1 MMSKGKDLMIITYS
15 AMSKS
20 RAIMAL
26 DLNLEK
32 RLLEGVSYFSFAT
45 LEKRKKL
52 GRLTFTKTSG
62 TVLLGTGKIIG
73 KLLTGASQ
81 VSIPETIAGYAGSC
95 WIRILAL
102 FHVCP
107 VPRCLSLSLDE
118 NLRVK
123 EFRRREVENG
133 RDGLSPL
140 FSLLSVIHCASAP
153 VTSVSLEF
161 RALPCVK
168 NEVTTSIFNGLFET
182 SSSTRATV
190 SKQTVQNVLMATA
203 EFYWVKV

>member
-20 RAIMAL
+20 RTIMAL
-26 DLNLEK
+26 HLNLGK

-52 GRLTFTKTSG
+52 GWLTLTKTSG

-81 VSIPETIAGYAGSC
+81 VSIPETIAGYVFWLYSMS
-95 WIRILAL
+95 AL
-102 FHVCP
+102 YPDV
-107 VPRCLSLSLDE
+107 SLSLDE

-133 RDGLSPL
+133 RDGLSSL
-140 FSLLSVIHCASAP
+140 FSLLSVIYCASSP

-161 RALPCVK
+161 RALLCVK
-168 NEVTTSIFNGLFET
+168 NEVTTSSFNGLFET
-182 SSSTRATV
+182 SSSTRASV

-203 EFYWVKV
+203 EFHWVKL

>member
-1 MMSKGKDLMIITYS
+1 MHARLMMSKGKDLMIITYS

-52 GRLTFTKTSG
+52 GRLTLTKTSG

-81 VSIPETIAGYAGSC
+81 VSIPETIAGYVFWLYSMS
-95 WIRILAL
+95 AL
-102 FHVCP
+102 YPAV
-107 VPRCLSLSLDE
+107 SISLDE

-123 EFRRREVENG
+123 EFRG
-133 RDGLSPL
+133 G
-140 FSLLSVIHCASAP
+140 
-153 VTSVSLEF
+153 
-161 RALPCVK
+161 K
-168 NEVTTSIFNGLFET
+168 
-182 SSSTRATV
+182 
-190 SKQTVQNVLMATA
+190 
-203 EFYWVKV
+203 

>member
-1 MMSKGKDLMIITYS
+1 MHARLMMSKGKGLMIITYS

-52 GRLTFTKTSG
+52 GRLTLTKTSG

-81 VSIPETIAGYAGSC
+81 VSIPETIAGYVFWLYSMS
-95 WIRILAL
+95 AL
-102 FHVCP
+102 YPAV
-107 VPRCLSLSLDE
+107 SISLDE

-140 FSLLSVIHCASAP
+140 LSLLSVIHCASSP

-161 RALPCVK
+161 RALLCVK
-168 NEVTTSIFNGLFET
+168 NKVTTSIFNGLFET

-190 SKQTVQNVLMATA
+190 SKQTVQNVLMATV
-203 EFYWVKV
+203 EFH

>member
-52 GRLTFTKTSG
+52 GRLTLTKTSG

-81 VSIPETIAGYAGSC
+81 VSIPETIAGYVFWLYSMS
-95 WIRILAL
+95 AL
-102 FHVCP
+102 YPAV
-107 VPRCLSLSLDE
+107 SISLDE

-140 FSLLSVIHCASAP
+140 LSLLSVIHWASSP
-153 VTSVSLEF
+153 FTSVSLEF
-161 RALPCVK
+161 RALLCVK
-168 NEVTTSIFNGLFET
+168 NKVTTSIFNGLFET

-190 SKQTVQNVLMATA
+190 SKQTVQNVLMATV
-203 EFYWVKV
+203 EFH

>member
-20 RAIMAL
+20 RTIMAL
-26 DLNLEK
+26 HLNLGK

-52 GRLTFTKTSG
+52 GCLTLTKTSG

-102 FHVCP
+102 FHVCL
-107 VPRCLSLSLDE
+107 VPRCLSLS
-118 NLRVK
+118 RW
-123 EFRRREVENG
+123 EFARKGISKAGSRKRARR
-133 RDGLSPL
+133 P
-140 FSLLSVIHCASAP
+140 FISLLSP
-153 VTSVSLEF
+153 FRDPLRFVTSH
-161 RALPCVK
+161 
-168 NEVTTSIFNGLFET
+168 
-182 SSSTRATV
+182 
-190 SKQTVQNVLMATA
+190 
-203 EFYWVKV
+203 

>member
-20 RAIMAL
+20 RTIIAL
-26 DLNLEK
+26 HLNLGK

-52 GRLTFTKTSG
+52 GWRTLTKTSG

-81 VSIPETIAGYAGSC
+81 VSIPETIAGYVFWLYSMS
-95 WIRILAL
+95 AL
-102 FHVCP
+102 YPDV
-107 VPRCLSLSLDE
+107 SLSLDE
-118 NLRVK
+118 NLRIK

-133 RDGLSPL
+133 RDCLSSL
-140 FSLLSVIHCASAP
+140 FCLLSVIHCASSP

-161 RALPCVK
+161 RALLCLK

-190 SKQTVQNVLMATA
+190 SKQTVQNVLMATV
-203 EFYWVKV
+203 EFHWVKV

>member
-1 MMSKGKDLMIITYS
+1 MHARLMMSKGKDLMIITYS

-52 GRLTFTKTSG
+52 GRLTLTKTSG

-81 VSIPETIAGYAGSC
+81 VSIPETIAGYVFWLYSMS
-95 WIRILAL
+95 AL
-102 FHVCP
+102 YPAV
-107 VPRCLSLSLDE
+107 SISLDE

-140 FSLLSVIHCASAP
+140 LSLLSVIHCASSP

-161 RALPCVK
+161 RALLCVK
-168 NEVTTSIFNGLFET
+168 NKVTTSIFNGLFET

-190 SKQTVQNVLMATA
+190 SKQTVQNVLMATV
-203 EFYWVKV
+203 EFH

>member
-15 AMSKS
+15 VMSKS

-32 RLLEGVSYFSFAT
+32 RLLERVSYFSFAT

-52 GRLTFTKTSG
+52 GQLTLTKTSG

-81 VSIPETIAGYAGSC
+81 VSIPETIAGYVFWLYSMS
-95 WIRILAL
+95 AL
-102 FHVCP
+102 YPDV
-107 VPRCLSLSLDE
+107 SLSLDE

-133 RDGLSPL
+133 RDGLSPF

-161 RALPCVK
+161 RALLCVK

-190 SKQTVQNVLMATA
+190 SEQTVQNVLMATA
-203 EFYWVKV
+203 EFH

>member
-1 MMSKGKDLMIITYS
+1 MMSKGKDFMIITYS
-15 AMSKS
+15 VMSKS

-32 RLLEGVSYFSFAT
+32 RLLERVSYFSFAT

-52 GRLTFTKTSG
+52 GWLTLTKTSG
-62 TVLLGTGKIIG
+62 SVLLGTGKIIG

-81 VSIPETIAGYAGSC
+81 VSIPETIAGYVFWLYSMS
-95 WIRILAL
+95 AL
-102 FHVCP
+102 YPDV
-107 VPRCLSLSLDE
+107 SLSLDE

-123 EFRRREVENG
+123 EFRSREVENG
-133 RDGLSPL
+133 PDGLSPL

-161 RALPCVK
+161 RALLCVK

-203 EFYWVKV
+203 EFHWVKV

>member
-1 MMSKGKDLMIITYS
+1 MHVRLMMSKGKDLMIITYS

-107 VPRCLSLSLDE
+107 VPRYLSLS
-118 NLRVK
+118 R
-123 EFRRREVENG
+123 
-133 RDGLSPL
+133 
-140 FSLLSVIHCASAP
+140 
-153 VTSVSLEF
+153 
-161 RALPCVK
+161 
-168 NEVTTSIFNGLFET
+168 
-182 SSSTRATV
+182 
-190 SKQTVQNVLMATA
+190 
-203 EFYWVKV
+203 

>member
-52 GRLTFTKTSG
+52 GRLTLTKTSG

-81 VSIPETIAGYAGSC
+81 VSIPETIAGYVFWLYSMS
-95 WIRILAL
+95 AL
-102 FHVCP
+102 YPAV
-107 VPRCLSLSLDE
+107 SISLDE

-140 FSLLSVIHCASAP
+140 LSLLSVIHCASSP

-161 RALPCVK
+161 RALLCVK
-168 NEVTTSIFNGLFET
+168 NKVTTSIFNGLFET

-190 SKQTVQNVLMATA
+190 SKQTVQNVLMATV
-203 EFYWVKV
+203 EFH

>member
-52 GRLTFTKTSG
+52 GRLTLTKTSG

-81 VSIPETIAGYAGSC
+81 VSIPETIAGYVFWLYSMS
-95 WIRILAL
+95 AL
-102 FHVCP
+102 YPAV
-107 VPRCLSLSLDE
+107 SISLDE
-118 NLRVK
+118 NLRGK

-140 FSLLSVIHCASAP
+140 LSLLSVIHCASSP

-161 RALPCVK
+161 RALLCVK
-168 NEVTTSIFNGLFET
+168 NKVTTSIFNGLFET

-190 SKQTVQNVLMATA
+190 SKQTVQNVLMATV
-203 EFYWVKV
+203 EFH

>member
-81 VSIPETIAGYAGSC
+81 VSIPETIAGNAGSC

-107 VPRCLSLSLDE
+107 VPRCLSLSLS
-118 NLRVK
+118 RW
-123 EFRRREVENG
+123 EFARKGISKAGSRKRARR
-133 RDGLSPL
+133 P
-140 FSLLSVIHCASAP
+140 FTSLLSP
-153 VTSVSLEF
+153 FRDPLRFGTSH
-161 RALPCVK
+161 
-168 NEVTTSIFNGLFET
+168 
-182 SSSTRATV
+182 
-190 SKQTVQNVLMATA
+190 
-203 EFYWVKV
+203 

>member
-20 RAIMAL
+20 RTIIAL
-26 DLNLEK
+26 HLNLGK

-52 GRLTFTKTSG
+52 GWRTLTKTSG

-81 VSIPETIAGYAGSC
+81 VSIPETIAGYVFWLYSMS
-95 WIRILAL
+95 AL
-102 FHVCP
+102 YPDV
-107 VPRCLSLSLDE
+107 SLSLDE
-118 NLRVK
+118 NLRIK

-133 RDGLSPL
+133 RDGLSSL
-140 FSLLSVIHCASAP
+140 FCLLSVIHCASSP

-161 RALPCVK
+161 RALLCLK

-190 SKQTVQNVLMATA
+190 SKQTVQNVLMATV
-203 EFYWVKV
+203 EFHWVKV

>member
-52 GRLTFTKTSG
+52 GRLTLTKTSG

-81 VSIPETIAGYAGSC
+81 VSIPETIAGYVFWLYSMFARKGISKAGS
-95 WIRILAL
+95 RKRA
-102 FHVCP
+102 
-107 VPRCLSLSLDE
+107 
-118 NLRVK
+118 
-123 EFRRREVENG
+123 RR
-133 RDGLSPL
+133 P
-140 FSLLSVIHCASAP
+140 FTSLLSP
-153 VTSVSLEF
+153 FRDPLRFGTSH
-161 RALPCVK
+161 
-168 NEVTTSIFNGLFET
+168 
-182 SSSTRATV
+182 
-190 SKQTVQNVLMATA
+190 
-203 EFYWVKV
+203 

>member
-1 MMSKGKDLMIITYS
+1 MSKGKDLMIITYS

-52 GRLTFTKTSG
+52 GRLTLTKTSG

-81 VSIPETIAGYAGSC
+81 VSIPETIAGYVFWLYSMS
-95 WIRILAL
+95 AL
-102 FHVCP
+102 YPAV
-107 VPRCLSLSLDE
+107 SISLDE

-140 FSLLSVIHCASAP
+140 LSLLSVIHCASSP

-161 RALPCVK
+161 RALLCVK
-168 NEVTTSIFNGLFET
+168 NKVTTSIFNGLFET

-190 SKQTVQNVLMATA
+190 SKQTVQNVLMATV
-203 EFYWVKV
+203 EFH

>member
-52 GRLTFTKTSG
+52 GRLTLTKTSG

-81 VSIPETIAGYAGSC
+81 VSIPETIAGYVFWLYSMS
-95 WIRILAL
+95 AL
-102 FHVCP
+102 YPAV
-107 VPRCLSLSLDE
+107 SISLDE

-123 EFRRREVENG
+123 EFRRRKVENG

-140 FSLLSVIHCASAP
+140 LSLLSVIHCASSP

-161 RALPCVK
+161 RALLCVK
-168 NEVTTSIFNGLFET
+168 NKVTTSIFNGLFKT

-190 SKQTVQNVLMATA
+190 SKQTVQNVLIATV
-203 EFYWVKV
+203 EFH

>member
-52 GRLTFTKTSG
+52 GRLTLTKTSG

-81 VSIPETIAGYAGSC
+81 VSIPETIAGYVFWLYSMS
-95 WIRILAL
+95 AL
-102 FHVCP
+102 YPAV
-107 VPRCLSLSLDE
+107 SISLDE
-118 NLRVK
+118 NLRGK

-140 FSLLSVIHCASAP
+140 LSLLSVIHCASSP

-161 RALPCVK
+161 RALLCVK
-168 NEVTTSIFNGLFET
+168 NKVTTSIFNGLFET

-190 SKQTVQNVLMATA
+190 SKQTVQNVLMATV
-203 EFYWVKV
+203 EFHWVKV

>member
-15 AMSKS
+15 VMSKS

-32 RLLEGVSYFSFAT
+32 RLLERVSYFSFAT

-52 GRLTFTKTSG
+52 GWLTLTKTSG

-81 VSIPETIAGYAGSC
+81 VSIPETIAGYVFWLYSMS
-95 WIRILAL
+95 AL
-102 FHVCP
+102 YPDV
-107 VPRCLSLSLDE
+107 SLSLDE

-133 RDGLSPL
+133 PDGLSPL

-161 RALPCVK
+161 RALLCVK
-168 NEVTTSIFNGLFET
+168 NELTTSIFNGLFET

-203 EFYWVKV
+203 EFHWVKV

>member
-32 RLLEGVSYFSFAT
+32 RLLEGVSYLSFAT

-81 VSIPETIAGYAGSC
+81 VSIPETIAG
-95 WIRILAL
+95 
-102 FHVCP
+102 
-107 VPRCLSLSLDE
+107 
-118 NLRVK
+118 
-123 EFRRREVENG
+123 
-133 RDGLSPL
+133 
-140 FSLLSVIHCASAP
+140 
-153 VTSVSLEF
+153 
-161 RALPCVK
+161 
-168 NEVTTSIFNGLFET
+168 
-182 SSSTRATV
+182 
-190 SKQTVQNVLMATA
+190 
-203 EFYWVKV
+203 

>member
-1 MMSKGKDLMIITYS
+1 MHARLMMSKGKDLMIITYS

-52 GRLTFTKTSG
+52 GRLTLTKTSG
-62 TVLLGTGKIIG
+62 TLLLGTGKIIG

-81 VSIPETIAGYAGSC
+81 VSIPETIAGYVFWLYSMS
-95 WIRILAL
+95 AL
-102 FHVCP
+102 YPAV
-107 VPRCLSLSLDE
+107 SISLDE

-140 FSLLSVIHCASAP
+140 LSLLSVIHCASSP

-161 RALPCVK
+161 RALLCVK
-168 NEVTTSIFNGLFET
+168 NKVTTSIFNGLFET

-190 SKQTVQNVLMATA
+190 SKQTVQNVLMATV
-203 EFYWVKV
+203 EFH

>member
-20 RAIMAL
+20 RTIMAL
-26 DLNLEK
+26 HLNLGK

-52 GRLTFTKTSG
+52 GWRTLTKTSG

-81 VSIPETIAGYAGSC
+81 VSIPETIAGYVFWLYSMS
-95 WIRILAL
+95 AL
-102 FHVCP
+102 YPDV
-107 VPRCLSLSLDE
+107 SLSLDE
-118 NLRVK
+118 NLRIK

-133 RDGLSPL
+133 RDGLSSL
-140 FSLLSVIHCASAP
+140 FSLLSVIPCASSP

-161 RALPCVK
+161 RALLCLK

-190 SKQTVQNVLMATA
+190 SKQTVQNVLMATV
-203 EFYWVKV
+203 EFHWVKV

>member
-45 LEKRKKL
+45 LGKRKKL

-81 VSIPETIAGYAGSC
+81 VSIPETIAGYVFWLYSMFARKGISKAGS
-95 WIRILAL
+95 RKRA
-102 FHVCP
+102 
-107 VPRCLSLSLDE
+107 
-118 NLRVK
+118 
-123 EFRRREVENG
+123 RRPFTSP
-133 RDGLSPL
+133 LSPFRDPL
-140 FSLLSVIHCASAP
+140 RF
-153 VTSVSLEF
+153 VTSH
-161 RALPCVK
+161 
-168 NEVTTSIFNGLFET
+168 
-182 SSSTRATV
+182 
-190 SKQTVQNVLMATA
+190 
-203 EFYWVKV
+203 

>member
-15 AMSKS
+15 AMPKS
-20 RAIMAL
+20 RTIMAL
-26 DLNLEK
+26 HLNLGK

-52 GRLTFTKTSG
+52 GWLTLTKTSG

-81 VSIPETIAGYAGSC
+81 VSIPETIAGYVFWLYSMS
-95 WIRILAL
+95 AL
-102 FHVCP
+102 YPDV
-107 VPRCLSLSLDE
+107 SLSLDE

-140 FSLLSVIHCASAP
+140 LSLLSVIHCASSP

-161 RALPCVK
+161 RALLCVK
-168 NEVTTSIFNGLFET
+168 NEVTTSSFNGLFET
-182 SSSTRATV
+182 SSSTRASI

-203 EFYWVKV
+203 EFHWVKV